1 MMKTGK
7 VITQLSD
14 VLTVAKCSLLAEL
27 AFIGGRDVVQSAP
40 NLSAVVTL
48 KGGSLEALQ
57 VLSGNAIL
65 SFRSSQIRRLLP
77 MLKGK
82 AHKYGVTGFKGAK
95 PL

>member
-27 AFIGGRDVVQSAP
+27 AFIGERDIVRSVP
-40 NLSAVVTL
+40 NLPAVVTL

-57 VLSGNAIL
+57 VLSGKAFN
-65 SFRSSQIRRLLP
+65 SF
-77 MLKGK
+77 
-82 AHKYGVTGFKGAK
+82 T
-95 PL
+95 